1 VRVVASQAGT
11 FNVRVARCPAPPPAA
26 PRRLAYNLT
35 LYKHGELLYKGVFAV
50 VRDWLRRE
58 LRGIRPT
65 DASTLLPSTKRLYDA
80 HKMYMGMIR
89 DILLYTVRGR
99 ASGGG
104 RWQQGRG

>member
-1 VRVVASQAGT
+1 MH
-11 FNVRVARCPAPPPAA
+11 PPSRT
-26 PRRLAYNLT
+26 RRLAYNLT

-65 DASTLLPSTKRLYDA
+65 DGATLLPATKRLYDA

-89 DILLYTVRGR
+89 DILLYTVSITGSGS
-99 ASGGG
+99 ASDGGG
-104 RWQQGRG
+104 GWR